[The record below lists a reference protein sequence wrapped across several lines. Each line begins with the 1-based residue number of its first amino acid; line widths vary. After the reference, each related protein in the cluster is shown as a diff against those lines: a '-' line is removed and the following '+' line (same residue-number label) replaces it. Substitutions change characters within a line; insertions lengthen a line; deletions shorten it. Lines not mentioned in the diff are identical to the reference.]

1 MSTEPTD
8 AVLRL
13 KLAFAKLP
21 MKGLLFWEALL
32 SFKDIEYKKIIEEKF
47 VNIVH
52 SFAQNNEEAKIYYQQ
67 ILEDLKEVRQKI
79 SSNGTEPSELRKE
92 IINIRDAIIAK
103 AAYEMAIH
111 DMYNSGLKATEKK

>member
-1 MSTEPTD
+1 MLTETTD

-13 KLAFAKLP
+13 KLAFAKFP

-32 SFKDIEYKKIIEEKF
+32 FFKDKEYKKMIEEKF

-52 SFAQNNEEAKIYYQQ
+52 SFAQNNEEAKTYYQQ
-67 ILEDLKEVRQKI
+67 VLEDLKEVRQKI
-79 SSNGTEPSELRKE
+79 ANGSELSELRKE

-103 AAYEMAIH
+103 TAYEMAIH
-111 DMYNSGLKATEKK
+111 DMHNSSLKATEKK

>member
-21 MKGLLFWEALL
+21 MSGLLFWEALL
-32 SFKDIEYKKIIEEKF
+32 FFKDAEYKKMIEEKF
-47 VNIVH
+47 INIVH
-52 SFAQNNEEAKIYYQQ
+52 SFSQNNEEAKMYYQQ
-67 ILEDLKEVRQKI
+67 VLEDLKEVRQKI
-79 SSNGTEPSELRKE
+79 SNGSEPSKLRKE

-111 DMYNSGLKATEKK
+111 DMHNSSLKTTEKR